1 MPDTQAEDAE
11 LLGGNIMRE
20 VGMKFKGPDR
30 EKKAPDVRAAKPH
43 YKGA

>member
-30 EKKAPDVRAAKPH
+30 EEKAPDVRAVKPH
-43 YKGA
+43 YKVA